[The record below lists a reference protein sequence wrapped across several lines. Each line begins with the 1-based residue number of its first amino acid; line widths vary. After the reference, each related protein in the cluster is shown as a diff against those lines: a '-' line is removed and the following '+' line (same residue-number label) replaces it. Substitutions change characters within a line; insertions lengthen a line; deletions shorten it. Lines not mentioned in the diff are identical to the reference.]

1 MNKKTI
7 LLIVI
12 LLLCAGVLAFLGI
25 RLNQESVSRQEA
37 ATLLDETRVL
47 NTRLQEEKDS
57 LTASL
62 ATETE
67 AKDAALA
74 EKLNAMRKAQHDA
87 VIAKDAALVIE

>member
-47 NTRLQEEKDS
+47 NTRL
-57 LTASL
+57 
-62 ATETE
+62 
-67 AKDAALA
+67 
-74 EKLNAMRKAQHDA
+74 
-87 VIAKDAALVIE
+87 